1 MNDALGIGALF
12 YVFETIEKKWQVK
25 INHDIIPNNNFSIYR
40 LWSQLFLMTSTSF
53 LTFLELIIRF
63 QCLQQRPTSITVNA
77 HIIAQEIGEEWRNT
91 TIFVWYATLL
101 STLQIIPLVY
111 FAVTNSSMSVVSSI
125 ATMESKHPSL
135 FFTFYTKVL
144 ITFPW
149 VLNIS
154 KVFKI
159 YSFYLTRNKGIYYYF
174 YYFRLMRLIF
184 PAWRLKLNNK
194 STSEVPRPMRPVL
207 QITGRWSRHR

>member
-1 MNDALGIGALF
+1 MVALF

-25 INHDIIPNNNFSIYR
+25 INHDIIPNNHFSIYR

-53 LTFLELIIRF
+53 LTFLESILRF

-135 FFTFYTKVL
+135 FFTFYTNVL

-149 VLNIS
+149 GLNIS

-159 YSFYLTRNKGIYYYF
+159 YSFYLMRNKGIYCYYYW
-174 YYFRLMRLIF
+174 YYCYHFWLMRLIF
-184 PAWRLKLNNK
+184 PAWRLKKN
-194 STSEVPRPMRPVL
+194 STINQPQKFLAPCG
-207 QITGRWSRHR
+207 QFCKWQ

>member
-1 MNDALGIGALF
+1 
-12 YVFETIEKKWQVK
+12 
-25 INHDIIPNNNFSIYR
+25 
-40 LWSQLFLMTSTSF
+40 MTSTSF
-53 LTFLELIIRF
+53 LTFLESILRF

-135 FFTFYTKVL
+135 FFTFYTNVL
-144 ITFPW
+144 ITLPW
-149 VLNIS
+149 ELNIS
-154 KVFKI
+154 KVFTI
-159 YSFYLTRNKGIYYYF
+159 YSFYLMRNKGIYCYYYWYYCYYF
-174 YYFRLMRLIF
+174 WLMRLIF
-184 PAWRLKLNNK
+184 PAWRLKKNSTINQPQKFLAPCGQFCKWQEDEANTDDEFDIFPELRAKIPNVPSDTKLSNK
-194 STSEVPRPMRPVL
+194 TLR
-207 QITGRWSRHR
+207 

>member
-1 MNDALGIGALF
+1 
-12 YVFETIEKKWQVK
+12 
-25 INHDIIPNNNFSIYR
+25 
-40 LWSQLFLMTSTSF
+40 MTSTSF

-63 QCLQQRPTSITVNA
+63 QCLQQQPTSITVNA

-135 FFTFYTKVL
+135 FFTNY
-144 ITFPW
+144 I
-149 VLNIS
+149 
-154 KVFKI
+154 
-159 YSFYLTRNKGIYYYF
+159 
-174 YYFRLMRLIF
+174 
-184 PAWRLKLNNK
+184 
-194 STSEVPRPMRPVL
+194 PMRAQYL
-207 QITGRWSRHR
+207 

>member
-1 MNDALGIGALF
+1 
-12 YVFETIEKKWQVK
+12 
-25 INHDIIPNNNFSIYR
+25 
-40 LWSQLFLMTSTSF
+40 MTSTSF

-159 YSFYLTRNKGIYYYF
+159 YSFYLTRNKGIYYYYYYC
-174 YYFRLMRLIF
+174 YYFRLIRLIF
-184 PAWRLKLNNK
+184 PAWRLKKN
-194 STSEVPRPMRPVL
+194 ST
-207 QITGRWSRHR
+207 IN